1 MTIAEVAV
9 VSSSVRQS
17 CWIPSPAVEETVEE
31 SVLGPPKVYLTGLGD
46 TEQRCWQ
53 AFLESSALLLETL
66 DRQLVKEHKLTL
78 FDFLVLCML
87 ARSNGGG
94 SSRMGDLAEALAV
107 GPSRMTQQIRR
118 LESEGLVSRSRSTK
132 DKRGVI
138 ATITREGRA
147 RLQPATK
154 TYSGHIREHYLD
166 QMTRQQMI
174 AMGDSC
180 RRINHPLH
188 NSQISDRFRPL

>member
-1 MTIAEVAV
+1 MTIVEAYV
-9 VSSSVRQS
+9 VSSPTRRF
-17 CWIPSPAVEETVEE
+17 CWIPSPAVEET
-31 SVLGPPKVYLTGLGD
+31 GPEPPINRLPGFDD

-66 DRQLVKEHKLTL
+66 DRQLMKVHRLGL
-78 FDFLVLCML
+78 FDFLVLDML
-87 ARSNGGG
+87 ARSNGG
-94 SSRMGDLAEALAV
+94 SARMGDLAEALAV

-118 LESEGLVSRSRSTK
+118 MESEGLVRRSRSTR

-138 ATITREGRA
+138 ATVTREGRL

-154 TYSGHIREHYLD
+154 TYAGHIREHYLN

-180 RRINHPLH
+180 RRISQPLN
-188 NSQISDRFRPL
+188 NSQVMDRFKPL